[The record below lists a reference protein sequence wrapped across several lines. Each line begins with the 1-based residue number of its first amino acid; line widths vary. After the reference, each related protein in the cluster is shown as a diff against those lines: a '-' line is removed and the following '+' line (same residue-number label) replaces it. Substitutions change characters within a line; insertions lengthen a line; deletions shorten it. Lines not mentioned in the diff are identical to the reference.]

1 MGSFFPSQME
11 KEARRCVIGPS
22 SRLNDVKEKQEEEE
36 EMVVPGARQ
45 DNRTG
50 IMCRG
55 HSSEHI

>member
-1 MGSFFPSQME
+1 ME

-36 EMVVPGARQ
+36 EVVPGARQ

-55 HSSEHI
+55 HSTEHI